1 MKKTIHAVARRILK
15 IIWFSGRIN
24 RLEYLISLIFIFGTI
39 PIIRDV
45 FNDDPPIYFIGLL
58 YLYYTQGAKRCQ
70 DRNINGFWIINPA
83 NLIFN
88 FSDKGTDG
96 ANKYG
101 EKPKKIFEEKEV
113 FIEEGFDDEN
123 SAFMVDSPQKQI
135 NNEEKEH
142 PKQDMLYGAL
152 LFVGGIVLTVCDI
165 GYIFWGAIVYGG
177 YLFLKGFSKSFFSL
191 TD

>member
-1 MKKTIHAVARRILK
+1 MQKNSQAKLKKTIHSVTRRILK

-24 RLEYLISLIFIFGTI
+24 KLEYLISVIFIFGAI
-39 PIIRDV
+39 PIIREV
-45 FNDDPPIYFIGLL
+45 FNEDPPIYFIGLL

-70 DRNINGFWIINPA
+70 DRNINGFWIIFPLNFF
-83 NLIFN
+83 FN

-101 EKPKKIFEEKEV
+101 EKPNKIFEEKEV
-113 FIEEGFDDEN
+113 FIDEGFD
-123 SAFMVDSPQKQI
+123 
-135 NNEEKEH
+135 EETDEH

>member
-1 MKKTIHAVARRILK
+1 MKKIIHSLTKRILK
-15 IIWFSGRIN
+15 VIWFSGRIN
-24 RLEYLISLIFIFGTI
+24 RLEYILSVIVVFGAI
-39 PIIRDV
+39 PIIREV

-58 YLYYTQGAKRCQ
+58 YLYFTQGAKRCQ

-88 FSDKGTDG
+88 FSDKSTDG
-96 ANKYG
+96 VNKYG
-101 EKPKKIFEEKEV
+101 VKPNKIFEEKKA
-113 FIEEGFDDEN
+113 FIEEGFDEEN
-123 SAFMVDSPQKQI
+123 SAFMVDSSQKQN

-142 PKQDMLYGAL
+142 PKKDMLYGAF

-177 YLFLKGFSKSFFSL
+177 YLFLNGFSKYFFSL